1 MQIHSEEFIDIKCN
15 EFDLNDKI
23 ELDECP
29 ICYQVNISDKVTN
42 DCGHA
47 ACFDCFKSYFFYS
60 LKRREKELKCFMCRQ
75 IVKGIKTSKENIFLL
90 DCVLEEEKNQNI
102 NNRLTLHEQINE
114 INFIH
119 RRNLALR
126 YLIPMLFLYLF
137 YNVFNDNK

>member
-1 MQIHSEEFIDIKCN
+1 MIVVMQHVLIVLRVIF
-15 EFDLNDKI
+15 
-23 ELDECP
+23 
-29 ICYQVNISDKVTN
+29 
-42 DCGHA
+42 
-47 ACFDCFKSYFFYS
+47 
-60 LKRREKELKCFMCRQ
+60 FMCRQ